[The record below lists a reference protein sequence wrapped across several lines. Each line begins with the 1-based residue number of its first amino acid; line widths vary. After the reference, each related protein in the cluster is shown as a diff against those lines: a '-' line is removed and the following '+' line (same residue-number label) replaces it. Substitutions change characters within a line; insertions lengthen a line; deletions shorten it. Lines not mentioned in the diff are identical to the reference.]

1 MACHMLGINT
11 DLKTLMV
18 KKTVN
23 SVGVTTRTNTI
34 GDSKWLTIDTTDLSD
49 RLTDHMVDTGDLLGV
64 HTDLMETDFL
74 QLTEDTTQGE
84 LIADGRP

>member
-1 MACHMLGINT
+1 
-11 DLKTLMV
+11 
-18 KKTVN
+18 
-23 SVGVTTRTNTI
+23 
-34 GDSKWLTIDTTDLSD
+34 
-49 RLTDHMVDTGDLLGV
+49 MVDTVDRLGE